1 MNGATFSFEVESVNG
16 STNNVARYTPGST
29 RVAITEERVARQ
41 SEITGKLQVSGI
53 PGLQRELDA
62 LNNDFFRFFD
72 VDLSHIPDM
81 LGSCGIVIHGSRG
94 TGKSL
99 LLNRIA
105 DTNWGTV
112 VRIEDQETNPSM
124 IAEQFKAATERQSPT
139 IILIDN
145 ISELIAETRPGRLSY
160 IKVIGQGLDALAAKA
175 LKQGRRPKVVV
186 VASCLDY
193 FNDIPD
199 DLRRHTRFRRHIAIP
214 IPDATARKD
223 IIRSWNPWF
232 PSELVEQYISDLGD
246 RTHAYSPDDLHK
258 VYEQA
263 ALARFRRA
271 GITSEESISW
281 DDITHALKEVRPT
294 AMHDINLKPPTV
306 HWSDIGGYDN
316 VKAALQRVMRS
327 PPTVS
332 LIRAQSVPLEHA

>member
-1 MNGATFSFEVESVNG
+1 MEDLTLNGTTFSFHIESVNG
-16 STNNVARYTPGST
+16 SRNNVAKYTPSST
-29 RVAITEERVARQ
+29 RVTILAEHAPKQPET
-41 SEITGKLQVSGI
+41 TGKLEVTGI
-53 PGLQRELDA
+53 PGLQTQLDA
-62 LNNDFFRFFD
+62 LNNDFLRFFE
-72 VDLSHIPDM
+72 VDLSNIPDM
-81 LGSCGIVIHGSRG
+81 LGSCGIVVHGSRG

-99 LLNRIA
+99 LLNHIA
-105 DTNWGTV
+105 NTNWGTV
-112 VRIEDQETNPSM
+112 VRIEDQEMKPVM
-124 IAEQFKAATERQSPT
+124 IADQFKAAIERQTPT
-139 IILIDN
+139 LILIDN
-145 ISELIAETRPGRLSY
+145 ISELIGETRPSRLSY
-160 IKVIGQGLDALAAKA
+160 IKAIGQGLDALASKA

-186 VASCLDY
+186 VATCLDY

-214 IPDATARKD
+214 IPDAAARKE
-223 IIRSWNPWF
+223 IIRSWKPWF
-232 PSELVEQYISDLGD
+232 PPESSEQYISDFGD

-263 ALARFRRA
+263 TLSRFRRVKDIA
-271 GITSEESISW
+271 SEDPISW

-316 VKAALQRVMRS
+316 VKSALQRVMRT

-332 LIRAQSVPLEHA
+332 